1 MDDDKRRK
9 ALGSFLRSRR
19 ARLRPADVGLPPG
32 GRRRTPGLRRE
43 EVALLA
49 GVGIT
54 WYTWLEQGRNISVST
69 QVLGSIAQ
77 ALRLGSDET
86 QHLLKLAVPP
96 PDFGR
101 GIAEAGISPA
111 LQRLVNHQGVFP
123 ALILDIYWDILA
135 WNESAAALFGD
146 FSRIPSHERNM
157 VWITFTDTA
166 LQKSLTHWEDHAQR
180 VLAQFRI
187 NYNLHIHDPRFAAL
201 TEQLQRE
208 SEVFRSWWQ
217 RNDVSGPLDVCKEF
231 HHPQV
236 GRLVMEQ
243 TVLLVSTAPE
253 MHFFVYVPL
262 PGTDTESKLR
272 RLHAYALE
280 G

>member
-43 EVALLA
+43 EVASLA

-54 WYTWLEQGRNISVST
+54 WYTWLEQGRNISVSI

-77 ALRLGSDET
+77 ALQLGPDET
-86 QHLLKLAVPP
+86 QHLLKLAAPP
-96 PDFGR
+96 SDFGEAR
-101 GIAEAGISPA
+101 AETGISPA
-111 LQRLVNHQGVFP
+111 LQRLVDHQGVFP
-123 ALILDIYWDILA
+123 AFILDACWDILV
-135 WNESAAALFGD
+135 WNESAAILFGD
-146 FSRIPSHERNM
+146 FAQMPPHERNM
-157 VWITFTDTA
+157 VWMTFTDTT
-166 LQKSLTHWEDHAQR
+166 LQKNLTHWEDHAQR
-180 VLAQFRI
+180 VLAQFRV
-187 NYNLHIHDPRFAAL
+187 NYNLHIHSPRFAAL

-208 SEVFRSWWQ
+208 SECFRSWWQ

-231 HHPQV
+231 HHPLV

-243 TVLLVSTAPE
+243 TVLVVSTAPE

-272 RLHAYALE
+272 HLQAYALE